1 MIDPASLCFYTP
13 AGLSRPKSEL
23 FARVARHILSLGG
36 KIIPTGNVEALRLH
50 ADRGEIPIIGCMP
63 ETRPLI
69 DEWRA
74 ANRPWIYWDRG
85 YARRIYATWLP
96 RAEKDTGYYRWHFGG
111 FQLQKMREV
120 PDDRWKALRIP
131 AEPWRENDKVGHIVI
146 AAPTRTYARFHHCES
161 WIADTID
168 ALSRVTT
175 RQLVIRDKESKRDLR
190 LDLAGAHAL
199 VTHGSIAA
207 VEAVVMGYPVF
218 VDKTSAA
225 ALVGHTDLRKI
236 ESPLLPDR
244 GPWLNSLGYSQF
256 DERELT
262 NGVLW
267 KLLA

>member
-1 MIDPASLCFYTP
+1 MIEPTRVSFYTP
-13 AGLSRPKSEL
+13 TGLSKPKSEL
-23 FARVARHILSLGG
+23 FGRVARHIQSKGG
-36 KIIPTGNVEALRLH
+36 SIIPTGNVDVLRLH
-50 ADRGEIPIIGCMP
+50 ANRGQIPIVGCMP

-111 FQLQKMREV
+111 FQLQKMRDV

-131 AEPWRENDKVGHIVI
+131 AEPWRESDKDSHIVI

-168 ALSRVTT
+168 ALSRVTS

-190 LDLAGAHAL
+190 KDLEGAHAL

-225 ALVGHTDLRKI
+225 ALIGHTDLRQI
-236 ESPLLPDR
+236 EQPRLPDR
-244 GPWLNSLGYSQF
+244 TAWLSSLAYSQF
-256 DERELT
+256 DERELVDGT
-262 NGVLW
+262 LW
-267 KLLA
+267 RLLA